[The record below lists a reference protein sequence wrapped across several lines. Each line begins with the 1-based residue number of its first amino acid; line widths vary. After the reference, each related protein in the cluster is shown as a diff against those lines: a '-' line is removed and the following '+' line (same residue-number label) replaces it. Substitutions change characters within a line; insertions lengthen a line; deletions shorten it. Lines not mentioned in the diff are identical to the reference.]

1 VCDWGFCVYRED
13 SSACLGN
20 ATGPNPA
27 RREPSTCARCANFA
41 VSSQHRPYWVEQV
54 RRHEVLLNEPALPLQ
69 TLRIARER
77 IAEACALI
85 RVIDASGGKSKH
97 GERIDR

>member
-1 VCDWGFCVYRED
+1 
-13 SSACLGN
+13 
-20 ATGPNPA
+20 
-27 RREPSTCARCANFA
+27 
-41 VSSQHRPYWVEQV
+41 V
-54 RRHEVLLNEPALPLQ
+54 RRHEVLLNDPALPLQ
-69 TLRIARER
+69 TLRIARAR